1 MAGRTRVE
9 VIDPCR
15 NHLLPF
21 HKSCILH
28 FLLSPR
34 VVLRHASV
42 PHRSRTPLDG
52 KLRLSSADDIPD
64 SFEAKVES
72 HPHCPISLY
81 PGTLV
86 PMKEYSI
93 LHLGMKF

>member
-1 MAGRTRVE
+1 MAE

-15 NHLLPF
+15 NHLLPI

-28 FLLSPR
+28 FLLSPQ
-34 VVLRHASV
+34 VVLRRASV

-52 KLRLSSADDIPD
+52 KLLLFSADDRPD

-72 HPHCPISLY
+72 RPHCLISPS
-81 PGTLV
+81 PGTSV
-86 PMKEYSI
+86 PMKECSI
-93 LHLGMKF
+93 LHLSMKF